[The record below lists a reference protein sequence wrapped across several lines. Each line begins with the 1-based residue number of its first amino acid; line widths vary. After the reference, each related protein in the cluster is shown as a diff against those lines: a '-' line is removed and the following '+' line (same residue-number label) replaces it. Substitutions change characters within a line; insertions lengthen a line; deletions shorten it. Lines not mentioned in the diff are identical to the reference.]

1 MNHRNM
7 NPSFRTFRQS
17 LIVFAEPSIAAQPPK
32 GALHHPPPR
41 QHFKAVATQ
50 GALDHLEEPAAQ
62 GIGPTNQ
69 LPAIH
74 AISPDQLEH
83 GEVPLE
89 LGPLRVLE
97 ISPMNHYR
105 QQQSQGVHYDMAL
118 AAGDLLAR
126 IVASGPPFSVVLTVW
141 LSMMAA
147 LGVGALPSASRTLG
161 RKASWMRSQVPSARH
176 RRKYPQAVP
185 QGGRSWGI
193 IRQGQPLRST
203 YKMAFTTSRKS
214 TVRGR
219 PPHLAAGSRGA
230 NSSHWASVRSLGYG
244 FLFIPPG

>member
-74 AISPDQLEH
+74 AISPDQLEP

-89 LGPLRVLE
+89 LGQHQLGPLRVLE

-126 IVASGPPFSVVLTVW
+126 IVASGPPCIFDSSLMVIEHGYRGRQTDAPLVW
-141 LSMMAA
+141 EGREKAW
-147 LGVGALPSASRTLG
+147 VASSSLG
-161 RKASWMRSQVPSARH
+161 RAR
-176 RRKYPQAVP
+176 
-185 QGGRSWGI
+185 
-193 IRQGQPLRST
+193 
-203 YKMAFTTSRKS
+203 
-214 TVRGR
+214 TV
-219 PPHLAAGSRGA
+219 A
-230 NSSHWASVRSLGYG
+230 WA
-244 FLFIPPG
+244 